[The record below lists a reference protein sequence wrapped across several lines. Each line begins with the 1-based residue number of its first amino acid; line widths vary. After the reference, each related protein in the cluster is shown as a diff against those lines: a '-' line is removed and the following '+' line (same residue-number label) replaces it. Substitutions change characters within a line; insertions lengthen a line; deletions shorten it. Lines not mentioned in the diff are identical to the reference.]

1 MKILK
6 IELQNIN
13 SLKSDS
19 PIVINFE
26 SEQFEDVGLYAITG
40 STGAGKTTILDAIT
54 IALYHS
60 VPRFNNSKGTLFD
73 VVSHGATQ
81 AFSRIIFENKNVIY
95 EAYWGIRLVSST
107 GRVLTNPQE
116 KVSLKNLTTDTILAS
131 QKRTV
136 IEEVIKVTQLDYDQ
150 FLRSVMLAQGEF
162 ASFLTAKGPDKG
174 RLLEQITG
182 EQIYKKIGQ
191 GILDRKSKED
201 SKLGA
206 IQSKINSDDVL
217 TDEKKIELTQK
228 DKELDVQIVASEKE
242 IESIQLI
249 VNWYVKSQELTNQS
263 EKLEHKSKEVNSDFE
278 NHKTEI
284 ELLDLNEKAEP
295 FKELFQNFNRNEKSS
310 IEKANQLK
318 SLEEQLTLLKPEIE
332 SLNTLSEKQLTEL
345 ENAKKVFADWLPK
358 FDLITTI
365 DGELNNEAENK
376 QKSKE
381 KLDELNLQVKSLQ
394 DEKNK
399 LTKDLSETEAKIN
412 IDEEFVTKKKFLK
425 DVALNISNWTTDL
438 ITLKGN
444 KETLNEN
451 FLFVTQKK
459 EEVKNTTAELTANK
473 ELLNKK
479 SAEIEKIEKEIFAIT
494 EQLSK
499 NNLTDLLAEQKK
511 LSLTESNWKQ
521 FKIFSEETTKEEKE
535 LEIISAKKKS
545 FSTDLEN
552 VKIQIE
558 AVNKQ
563 IVSQEASVAD
573 AEKILD
579 LEKSISKYEDD
590 RQNLVKGQACA
601 LCGSKEHPFAE
612 NLESIGVSKSE
623 LELKSR
629 RDKLK
634 LLNDNKSELDKKEV
648 KLSTSIDSLTQQIN
662 AITEELKSI
671 QSKAKQ
677 LDIDCELTNLTKINI
692 EVNLSYKKLKS
703 LDDKITSA
711 QKAQSKKDKL
721 SDIIKVQNQSIE
733 ILKTKDATLGEN
745 IKNAEAEIDSKQK
758 SIDGLTKTCTY
769 LKSDLTSKLSKFNYE
784 LPSIE
789 DTKSFIQTI
798 EDAITNYNKTQK
810 NLDTLNGDVK
820 VINNSL
826 SNIEKQL
833 LTHAKTQNDYTK
845 IISECETKSAQLKT
859 KRIGILPIDITVESK
874 RESLQSLKN
883 LLDEKVELSKKE
895 LQKLLDN
902 QREKKAIKVENN
914 KEQNALKNELS
925 TLQASLELQLKGSD
939 FKSKQDIEKALL
951 TKEDK
956 QKYTQNK
963 DRIKEKQLRL
973 QTLKET
979 NIKDIEGLNKSK
991 NFDTSEAENKLVFE
1005 ELKIKRDGLS
1015 AEKGEIKEAF
1025 RKDQEIKDRNQEVY
1039 KKIDAQKVICNV
1051 WRELFK
1057 IIGNS
1062 KDAFNVYVQRLTLK
1076 HLLDLANVHLYKLN
1090 RRYSLKMEEYYKPKE
1105 ELNFNLIDHYQTDQ
1119 ARLVDTSSGGEKFII
1134 SLALALGLSD
1144 LASKNVKI
1152 DSLFIDEGLGTLDQN
1167 TLETVISTL
1176 ETFQSQ
1182 GKMIGIISHVENLKE
1197 RISTQIQVI
1206 KKSNGVSVVEISK
1219 PE

>member
-13 SLKSDS
+13 SLKSES

-26 SEQFEDVGLYAITG
+26 SEQFKDVGLYAITG

-73 VVSHGATQ
+73 IVSHGATE
-81 AFSRIIFENKNVIY
+81 AFSRVTFENENVIY
-95 EAYWGIRLVSST
+95 EAYWGIRLASST
-107 GRVLTNPQE
+107 GRILTNPQE
-116 KVSLKNLTTDTILAS
+116 EVSLKNLTTDTILAS
-131 QKRTV
+131 QKRAV
-136 IEEVIKVTQLDYDQ
+136 NADVIKVTQLDYDQ

-162 ASFLTAKGPDKG
+162 ASFLTAKGPEKG

-191 GILDRKSKED
+191 GILDRKSQED
-201 SKLGA
+201 SKLKE

-217 TDEKKIELTQK
+217 TDERKIELTQK
-228 DKELDVQIVASEKE
+228 DKELDVQIVASERE
-242 IESIQLI
+242 MGSIQLI
-249 VNWYVKSQELTNQS
+249 FNWYVKSQELTNQFK
-263 EKLEHKSKEVNSDFE
+263 KLEQESKEVIYDFE
-278 NHKTEI
+278 NHKIEI

-295 FKELFQNFNRNEKSS
+295 FKELIQNFNRNEKNSVEKSS
-310 IEKANQLK
+310 QLK
-318 SLEEQLTLLKPEIE
+318 ILEDQLALLKPEIE
-332 SLNTLSEKQLTEL
+332 RLTELSKKQSTEL
-345 ENAKKVFADWLPK
+345 ENAEKEFAAWLPR
-358 FDLITTI
+358 FDLITKI
-365 DGELNNEAENK
+365 DGELKNEAENK
-376 QKSKE
+376 RKSKE
-381 KLDELNLQVKSLQ
+381 KLDELNLQVKLLQ
-394 DEKNK
+394 DEKYK
-399 LTKDLSETEAKIN
+399 LTKDLTETEAKIEV
-412 IDEEFVTKKKFLK
+412 DEVFVTQNKFLK
-425 DVALNISNWTTDL
+425 DVDSKISNWTTDL

-451 FLFVTQKK
+451 SFFVTQKWK
-459 EEVKNTTAELTANK
+459 EVENITVELTANK
-473 ELLNKK
+473 EILNKK
-479 SAEIEKIEKEIFAIT
+479 LAEIEKIEKEVIT
-494 EQLSK
+494 INNQLSK
-499 NNLTDLLAEQKK
+499 NNLTDLLAKKEK

-521 FKIFSEETTKEEKE
+521 FKNFSEETTKEEKE
-535 LEIISAKKKS
+535 LEKISAQKIS
-545 FSTDLEN
+545 FSIDLKN
-552 VKIQIE
+552 VKKQIE
-558 AVNKQ
+558 VVKEQTA
-563 IVSQEASVAD
+563 SQVASVAD

-590 RQNLVKGQACA
+590 RQNLVNGQPCG
-601 LCGSKEHPFAE
+601 LCGSEEHPFTE

-623 LELKSR
+623 RELNIR

-634 LLNDNKSELDKKEV
+634 TLIDSKSELDKKEV
-648 KLSTSIDSLTQQIN
+648 KLSTSIDGLTRQIN

-692 EVNLSYKKLKS
+692 EVNLSYETLKS

-711 QKAQSKKDKL
+711 QKLQSKKDEL
-721 SDIIKVQNQSIE
+721 SNTVKVQNHSVD

-745 IKNAEAEIDSKQK
+745 IKNAKAEIDSKQK
-758 SIDGLTKTCTY
+758 SIDGLTKTCTNLESN
-769 LKSDLTSKLSKFNYE
+769 LKSKLSKFNYE

-798 EDAITNYNKTQK
+798 EEAIVKYNKTEK
-810 NLDTLNGDVK
+810 DLDSLRSEIK

-826 SNIEKQL
+826 TNIGTQL
-833 LTHAKTQNDYTK
+833 ETHSETQNDYTK
-845 IISECETKSAQLKT
+845 TISECETKSAQLKSN
-859 KRIGILPIDITVESK
+859 RIGILPIDITVESK
-874 RESLQSLKN
+874 RESLQSLSKQLAEN
-883 LLDEKVELSKKE
+883 DKLSTKE
-895 LQKLLDN
+895 LQKALDD
-902 QREKKAIKVENN
+902 QREKEAIKVEIN
-914 KEQNALKNELS
+914 KEQKKLKDELS
-925 TLQASLELQLKGSD
+925 TLQVSLESQLRGSN

-963 DRIKEKQLRL
+963 DRIKEIQLRL

-979 NIKDIEGLNKSK
+979 NLKAIEGLNESK
-991 NFDTSEAENKLVFE
+991 NFDISEAEIKLAFE
-1005 ELKIKRDGLS
+1005 ELKTKRDGLS

-1025 RKDQEIKDRNQEVY
+1025 RKEQEIRNRNQEVY
-1039 KKIDAQKVICNV
+1039 KKIEAQEAICNV
-1051 WRELFK
+1051 WKVLFK

-1076 HLLDLANVHLYKLN
+1076 HLLDLANVHLYNLN
-1090 RRYSLKMEEYYKPKE
+1090 RRYSLRMEEDYKPKE

-1152 DSLFIDEGLGTLDQN
+1152 DSLFFDEGFGTLDNN

-1176 ETFQSQ
+1176 ENLQSQ

-1197 RISTQIQVI
+1197 RIPTQIQI
-1206 KKSNGVSVVEISK
+1206 TKKSNGVSVVDIF
-1219 PE
+1219 